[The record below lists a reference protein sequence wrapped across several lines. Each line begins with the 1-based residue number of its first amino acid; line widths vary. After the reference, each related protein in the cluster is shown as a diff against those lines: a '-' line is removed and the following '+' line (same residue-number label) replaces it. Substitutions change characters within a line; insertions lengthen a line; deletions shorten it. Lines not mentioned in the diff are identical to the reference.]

1 MAMTFKDADFAPNL
15 TMRQKVTQLTQSQAC
30 QGCHSV
36 INPLGFTLEQFDAVG
51 RFRTT
56 EHDQAIDP
64 VSDYMTDDGEKIHL
78 GGPRDIA
85 NYAIAS
91 DQAHDTFIEQM
102 FHHIVKQPILAYG
115 PDTLSKLRRAFT
127 DSGFN
132 MQKLV
137 MEIATLSA
145 ARGLERPG
153 S

>member
-1 MAMTFKDADFAPNL
+1 M
-15 TMRQKVTQLTQSQAC
+15 
-30 QGCHSV
+30 

-56 EHDQAIDP
+56 EHDQAIDT

-78 GGPRDIA
+78 AGPADIA

-102 FHHIVKQPILAYG
+102 FHHLVKQPIAAYG
-115 PDTLSKLRRAFT
+115 PDTPTRLRRSFV

-132 MQKLV
+132 MQKLAIN
-137 MEIATLSA
+137 IAVIA
-145 ARGLERPG
+145 ASHGLDR
-153 S
+153 SNS